1 MPAAV
6 HRTMVSLE
14 KALLECELLMERS
27 SNILDDF
34 EENLEM
40 LHKLYEQLDD
50 MIVQACFKGKQVE

>member
-1 MPAAV
+1 
-6 HRTMVSLE
+6 MVSLE